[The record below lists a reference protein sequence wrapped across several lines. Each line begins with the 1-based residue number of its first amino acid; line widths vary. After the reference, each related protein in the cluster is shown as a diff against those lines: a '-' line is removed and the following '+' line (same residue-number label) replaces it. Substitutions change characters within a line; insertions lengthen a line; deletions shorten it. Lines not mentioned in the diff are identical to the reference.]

1 MPNTY
6 LTPSASRHSTKTSD
20 ARRLAISSR
29 RYQPTTFRNS
39 GAYLRLGQ
47 VMRRSA
53 HAALAA
59 AATLLACAP
68 AHAASTLTVKGAGYG
83 HGVGMSQFGALG
95 YAQHGASYKDILGHY
110 YAGTSIGRAP
120 DGTIVRVLLQ
130 SPKVA
135 SFTGASKAGDRRLRP
150 DQVYRVAATLDG
162 RVELRS
168 ATNRRLARFDAPLTV
183 VGRGTLLTLRGAAA
197 NGVRD
202 GAYRGW
208 LEFRPNAV
216 GRVLAINAIGLE
228 QYLAGVVGAESPSS
242 WPAPA
247 LQAQA
252 VAARTYA
259 LTTSAGG
266 SLGFT
271 QYADTRSQ
279 MYRGVASETA
289 STNAAVNAT
298 SGQVVTYGGKPV
310 VTYFF
315 STSGGRTENVEES
328 VLGNTPRPWLRSV
341 PDPYDDVSPY
351 HRWRVKMSLKDAA
364 KKLGRSLVKG
374 SLRGIVVVER
384 GASPR
389 VRAADVVGSKGRVR
403 TSGAMLRKKLGL
415 RDTWAY
421 FTAVTAKKSD
431 PTTGGS
437 PAAQAA
443 AADAGGVLTGRIVP
457 ARRGSEV
464 RVQRRVGGRWRGA
477 AVTLVGRGGVY

>member
-1 MPNTY
+1 
-6 LTPSASRHSTKTSD
+6 
-20 ARRLAISSR
+20 
-29 RYQPTTFRNS
+29 
-39 GAYLRLGQ
+39 
-47 VMRRSA
+47 MRRSA
-53 HAALAA
+53 HVALLALAA
-59 AATLLACAP
+59 AVLLCAP
-68 AHAASTLTVKGAGYG
+68 AQAASSLTIKGAGYG

-95 YAQHGASYKDILGHY
+95 YAQHGAGYRDILGHY
-110 YAGTSIGRAP
+110 YAGTAIGRAP

-130 SPKVA
+130 SPKTA
-135 SFTGASKAGDRRLRP
+135 SFTGATKAGDRKLQP
-150 DQVYRVAATLDG
+150 GKVYRVTAALDG
-162 RVELRS
+162 QLVLRS
-168 ATNRRLARFDAPLTV
+168 PTNRKLATFPAPLTV
-183 VGRGTLLTLRGAAA
+183 TGPGGPLTLRGKAT

-216 GRVLAINAIGLE
+216 GSVLAINAIGLE
-228 QYLAGVVGAESPSS
+228 QYLAGVVAAESPSN
-242 WPAPA
+242 WPAAA

-298 SGQVVTYGGKPV
+298 GGQVVTYGGKPV

-328 VLGNTPRPWLRSV
+328 VLGNSPRPWLRSV
-341 PDPYDDVSPY
+341 PDPYDNVSPY
-351 HRWRVKMSLKDAA
+351 HRWNVKMTMKEAG
-364 KKLGRSLVKG
+364 KKLGRGLVKG
-374 SLRGIVVVER
+374 TFRGIVVVER

-389 VRAADVVGSKGRVR
+389 VRSADVVGSKGRVR
-403 TSGAMLRKKLGL
+403 TSGATLRRKLGL
-415 RDTWAY
+415 RDTWAF
-421 FTAVTAKKSD
+421 FTAVSAKKSD
-431 PTTGGS
+431 PESGGS

-443 AADAGGVLTGRIVP
+443 AADSGGVLAGRIVP

-464 RVQRRVGGRWRGA
+464 HVQRRVGGRWRSA
-477 AVTLVGRGGVY
+477 AVTLVGRGGVYRTTVPGPGLYRVVTAGGVVGPAVRVGR

>member
-1 MPNTY
+1 
-6 LTPSASRHSTKTSD
+6 
-20 ARRLAISSR
+20 
-29 RYQPTTFRNS
+29 
-39 GAYLRLGQ
+39 
-47 VMRRSA
+47 MRRSA
-53 HAALAA
+53 HVALLALAA
-59 AATLLACAP
+59 AALAGAP
-68 AHAASTLTVKGAGYG
+68 AHAASSLTIKGAGYG

-95 YAQHGASYKDILGHY
+95 YAQHGAGYRDILGHY
-110 YAGTSIGRAP
+110 YADTSIGRAG

-130 SPKVA
+130 SPKTA
-135 SFTGASKAGDRRLRP
+135 SFTGATKAGDRKLQP
-150 DQVYRVAATLDG
+150 GTVYRVTAALDG
-162 RVELRS
+162 RMILRS
-168 ATNRRLARFDAPLTV
+168 PTNRRLATFDAPLTV
-183 VGRGTLLTLRGAAA
+183 TGPGGPLTLRGKAT

-216 GRVLAINAIGLE
+216 GNVLAINAIGLE
-228 QYLAGVVGAESPSS
+228 QYLAGVVAAESPSS
-242 WPAPA
+242 WPAAA

-279 MYRGVASETA
+279 MYRGVASETP
-289 STNAAVNAT
+289 STNAAINAT
-298 SGQVVTYGGKPV
+298 SGEVVTYGGKPV

-341 PDPYDDVSPY
+341 KDPYDDVSPY
-351 HRWRVKMSLKDAA
+351 HRWRLKLSMKDAA

-374 SLRGIVVVER
+374 SFRGIVVVER

-389 VRAADVVGSKGRVR
+389 VRQADVVGSKGRVR
-403 TSGAMLRKKLGL
+403 TSGATLRRKLGL

-421 FTAVTAKKSD
+421 FTAITTKKSS
-431 PTTGGS
+431 PSKGSS

-443 AADAGGVLTGRIVP
+443 AADTGGVLAGRIVP

-464 RVQRRVGGRWRGA
+464 HVQRRVHGHWRGA
-477 AVTLVGRGGVY
+477 AVTLVGRGGVYRTSVPGPGLYRVVAAGGIVGPAVRVGRSSAK